1 MKNKLDLQIKSEL
14 EKSKPQIPN
23 GYDKKISDTL
33 EKISEIPKV
42 SKKKYLIRVAA
53 VMACIILA
61 GAGSIYAAKNYL
73 GQRLKKMDTAEI
85 EQYNDR
91 TQSSIMGADSYSR
104 NLTEAESERLSLLDN
119 QYLSEGRFP
128 ESEIKQLENEVDVT
142 DYSFYFVSSESKFYL
157 PEREMTDEELLELID
172 FYYKRDY
179 SVQNENNLNK
189 NSARKCKI
197 DENDAVNL
205 SRESIKNVFGM
216 DVSESDFTIELQPI
230 EEADKLLHY
239 LLNFTIDTDKSISI
253 LIDADDGSIDQMR
266 LNCYDVYSEN
276 KVLDKKEYEECYL
289 FIRQNIIEKMKAD
302 LKGVKL
308 YYMLDND
315 HLLKNGTLKYIFE
328 LENGAGYVVNYSL
341 NKEMIYYLRYIDDIS
356 CFEKTL
362 EGNEQ
367 ELGDGPI
374 EIM

>member
-23 GYDKKISDTL
+23 GYEKKISDTL

-73 GQRLKKMDTAEI
+73 RQRLKEMDTAEI

-91 TQSSIMGADSYSR
+91 TQSSTMGADRYSR
-104 NLTEAESERLSLLDN
+104 NLTEEERGRLSLLDH

-128 ESEIKQLENEVDVT
+128 ESKLTQLEKEVNVT
-142 DYSFYFVSSESKFYL
+142 DNSLYFVSSESKFYL

-179 SVQNENNLNK
+179 SVQNENNLEK

-230 EEADKLLHY
+230 EEADKMLHY
-239 LLNFTIDTDKSISI
+239 LVNFTIDTDKSISV
-253 LIDADDGSIDQMR
+253 LIDADDGSIGQMR

-276 KVLDKKEYEECYL
+276 KVLDKKEYEKYYL
-289 FIRQNIIEKMKAD
+289 FIRQNVIEKMEAD

-308 YYMLDND
+308 YYMLEND

-341 NKEMIYYLRYIDDIS
+341 NMEMIYYLRYIDDIN
-356 CFEKTL
+356 CFEKTM

-367 ELGDGPI
+367 ELVL
-374 EIM
+374 E